1 VEDII
6 DDYYETRLQLYQ
18 TRKEYMINALEKELM
33 VLSNKARYI
42 REILEDTIDL
52 RKKKS
57 EEVVRMLKEKL
68 YDVVDC
74 EYKYLTKMP
83 MDSVTE
89 ENVAKLN
96 KEHEHKKD
104 DLENVK
110 NTTKYQMWLNELEI
124 LKGEYLEYKE
134 NRERLMN
141 GLDGQGQN
149 GPSKTKKK
157 VVSKGVIKTKNSLV
171 IV

>member
-1 VEDII
+1 
-6 DDYYETRLQLYQ
+6 
-18 TRKEYMINALEKELM
+18 MINALEKELM
-33 VLSNKARYI
+33 VLSNKAKYI

-57 EEVVRMLKEKL
+57 EEVVRMLKDKG
-68 YDVVDC
+68 YDLVDG

-96 KEHEHKKD
+96 KEREHKSCELD
-104 DLENVK
+104 NVK

-141 GLDGQGQN
+141 GLEGQGQN
-149 GPSKTKKK
+149 GSSKTKKK
-157 VVSKGVIKTKNSLV
+157 VVSKGPLSSFKKISIEK
-171 IV
+171 